1 MSIAQG
7 IATGYNLVQGTKQFN
22 ENARLKEQ
30 QLADNAAY
38 RDRQLGLQ
46 QQQIQDLADYR
57 TEKLALDDK
66 IAGLEDTFRTLK
78 ETGAQ
83 ANQLRDDNTAF
94 LNAQVAGTNAEV
106 ALLRAENEKTKLRL
120 ELDDAKALAD
130 FSAADNLFTL
140 SQADLETRTRL
151 KPMAD
156 AALKQLKGSTNINLD
171 SLASMDLDAYDSA
184 YMEMLSGLQTGQLER
199 IDNVQ
204 MAALTD
210 MIGLD
215 NTRSIGKT
223 ITREDFPSAPPEFEG
238 HTIVDITGHDAAF
251 VEGNKIRGELAVKLR
266 SPDGELNYYYPD
278 LTEYRGGNTPQ
289 LLIDANDGMQK
300 FGGTSLMYA
309 NLKNNPIFMQY
320 IDDGK
325 VDEKGGSE
333 KVDEAVQARVDA
345 VEKVLNDNRD
355 AQIDSVFIDNH
366 DLHYLVKP
374 GDDISRLLDDMNIVY
389 DRARKNYLYGTPTQ
403 DKVNDAREFTGK
415 LQAFMPTVQVDT
427 GDRSLQSSG
436 AGGRYTVRGSGVVS
450 LTDLIGEQ
458 NLARLSP
465 NQMAYINAA
474 INSPDDPTIPKEKYD
489 RLEQYLQNQGLMAKK
504 RP

>member
-7 IATGYNLVQGTKQFN
+7 LISGYNLVQGTKQFN
-22 ENARLKEQ
+22 ENARLREK

-38 RDRQLGLQ
+38 REESLELQRQANQ
-46 QQQIQDLADYR
+46 NLADYR
-57 TEKLALDDK
+57 SENLALQDK
-66 IAGLEDTFRTLK
+66 IAGL
-78 ETGAQ
+78 
-83 ANQLRDDNTAF
+83 DNTYKTLRLQGDIADEERNDAIA
-94 LNAQVAGTNAEV
+94 LENAKGANINA
-106 ALLRAENEKTKLRL
+106 AASLLRAENAAGELGLKLA
-120 ELDDAKALAD
+120 DAQALLD

-156 AALKQLKGSTNINLD
+156 AALKQLEGSTNINLD

-184 YMEMLSGLQTGQLER
+184 YMELLRGLQTGKIER

-204 MAALTD
+204 MAAITD

-223 ITREDFPSAPPEFEG
+223 ITPEEFPSAPPEFKG

-266 SPDGELNYYYPD
+266 SPDGEFNYYYPD
-278 LTEYRGGNTPQ
+278 LTEYRGGKTPQ

-320 IDDGK
+320 IDDERVK
-325 VDEKGGSE
+325 KKGGSE

-345 VEKVLNDNRD
+345 VEKVLNDNRE

-374 GDDISRLLDDMNIVY
+374 GDDISRLLDDMSIVY

-436 AGGRYTVRGSGVVS
+436 AGGRNTVRGNGVVS

-465 NQMAYINAA
+465 NQMAYLNAM
-474 INSPDDPTIPKEKYD
+474 ITSPDDPTIPAEKFE
-489 RLEQYLQNQGLMAKK
+489 RLQEYLINQGLMA

>member
-1 MSIAQG
+1 MSIASG

-22 ENARLKEQ
+22 ENARLKER

-57 TEKLALDDK
+57 SEKLALDDK

-204 MAALTD
+204 MATLTD

-333 KVDEAVQARVDA
+333 KVDEAVQARVDQ
-345 VEKVLNDNRD
+345 VENTLKASRD
-355 AQIDSVFIDNH
+355 AVIDSVFIDNN

-374 GDDISRLLDDMNIVY
+374 GDDIAELLNNMGIVY
-389 DRARKNYLYGTPTQ
+389 ERARNNYLYGTSTQ
-403 DKVNDAREFTGK
+403 DKVDDARSFSTK
-415 LQAFMPTVQVDT
+415 LRELMPNVQVDT
-427 GDRSLQSSG
+427 GDRSLKSSG
-436 AGGRYTVRGSGVVS
+436 AGGRNTVRGNGVVA
-450 LTDLIGEQ
+450 LTDLIGESNMQ
-458 NLARLSP
+458 KLGA
-465 NQMAYINAA
+465 NQMAYLNAM
-474 INSPDDPTIPKEKYD
+474 ITSPDDLTIPAEKFE
-489 RLEQYLQNQGLMAKK
+489 RLQEYLINQGLMA

>member
-1 MSIAQG
+1 MQ
-7 IATGYNLVQGTKQFN
+7 T
-22 ENARLKEQ
+22 
-30 QLADNAAY
+30 NAAY
-38 RDRQLGLQ
+38 REQSLGLQ
-46 QQQIQDLADYR
+46 QQQIQDLANYR
-57 TEKLALDDK
+57 ADNLALQEK
-66 IAGLEDTFRTLK
+66 IAGL
-78 ETGAQ
+78 
-83 ANQLRDDNTAF
+83 DNTYKTLRLQGDIADEERNDAIA
-94 LNAQVAGTNAEV
+94 LENAKGANINA
-106 ALLRAENEKTKLRL
+106 AASLLRAENAAAELGLKL
-120 ELDDAKALAD
+120 EDAQALLD

-199 IDNVQ
+199 LDNVQ
-204 MAALTD
+204 MAAITD

-215 NTRSIGKT
+215 NTRAIGKT
-223 ITREDFPSAPPEFEG
+223 ITPEEFPSAPPEYAG
-238 HTIVDITGHDAAF
+238 STIVEITGHDGAF

-266 SPDGELNYYYPD
+266 SPNGELNYYYPD

-309 NLKNNPIFMQY
+309 TLKNNPIFMKY

-325 VDEKGGSE
+325 VDEKGGST

-366 DLHYLVKP
+366 NLHYLVKP

-389 DRARKNYLYGTPTQ
+389 DRARKNYLYGTSTQ
-403 DKVNDAREFTGK
+403 DKVNDAREFTAK
-415 LQAFMPTVQVDT
+415 LQALMPTIQVDT
-427 GDRSLQSSG
+427 GDTPIKSG
-436 AGGRYTVRGSGVVS
+436 GANARMTFRGSGVRS
-450 LTDLIGEQ
+450 LADLIGEQ
-458 NLARLSP
+458 NIARLTP

-474 INSPDDPTIPKEKYD
+474 IPRPDDLTIPEEKYD
-489 RLEQYLQNQGLMAKK
+489 RLEKYLQNQGLMAKK

>member
-7 IATGYNLVQGTKQFN
+7 LIGGYNLVQGTKQFN

-30 QLADNAAY
+30 QLTDNAAY

-46 QQQIQDLADYR
+46 QQQIQDLANYR
-57 TEKLALDDK
+57 SNNLALQDK
-66 IAGLEDTFRTLK
+66 IAGL
-78 ETGAQ
+78 
-83 ANQLRDDNTAF
+83 DNTYKTLRLEGDIADDERNDAIA
-94 LNAQVAGTNAEV
+94 LENAKGANINAE
-106 ALLRAENEKTKLRL
+106 ASLLRAKNAATELGLKL
-120 ELDDAKALAD
+120 EDAQALLD

-140 SQADLETRTRL
+140 SQTDLETRTRL
-151 KPMAD
+151 QPMAD

-223 ITREDFPSAPPEFEG
+223 ITREEFPSAPPEFEG

-266 SPDGELNYYYPD
+266 SPDGEFNYYYPD
-278 LTEYRGGNTPQ
+278 LTEYRGGKTPQ

-309 NLKNNPIFMQY
+309 NLKKNPIFMQY

-325 VDEKGGSE
+325 VDEKGGST
-333 KVDEAVQARVDA
+333 KVDEAVQARVDS

-355 AQIDSVFIDNH
+355 AQIDDVFIDNH

-389 DRARKNYLYGTPTQ
+389 DRARKNFLYGTPTQ

-436 AGGRYTVRGSGVVS
+436 AGGRNTVRGNGVVS

-458 NLARLSP
+458 NLSRLSP

-474 INSPDDPTIPKEKYD
+474 INSPDDPTIPAEKFE
-489 RLEQYLQNQGLMAKK
+489 RLQEYLINQGLMA